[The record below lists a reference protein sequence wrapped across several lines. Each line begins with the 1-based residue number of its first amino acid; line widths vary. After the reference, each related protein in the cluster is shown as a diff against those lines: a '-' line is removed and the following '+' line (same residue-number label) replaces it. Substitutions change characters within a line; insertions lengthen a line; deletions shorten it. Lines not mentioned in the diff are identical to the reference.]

1 MTTQRIKFVI
11 QYKYNEC
18 GGSDMENLKN
28 NIDHYMKLKGIKMY
42 SHLLVKI
49 ALELGIKRQEAYKFA
64 DKEKSNFSKML
75 KGERPL
81 KYDFIIPLEKIFGI
95 SLARLLYAD
104 AYKLPVEKENVPFNK
119 GFRYYAYL
127 DEPELYKNEFD
138 VLLANDG
145 KSILTQ
151 TDEFGKTFL
160 DYVVEYHSVNG
171 VRYLHNEY
179 GIKLKWYHNQFE
191 FRKDKGIT
199 WIHFENCI
207 EFARLVA
214 SMNDV
219 ELFNDIFDSY
229 NMFFTNGHYATE
241 DCIFCQGDYLEIM
254 LDNDDLFRSIFEIK
268 PYELKLGNCGR
279 RKRQVDS
286 ITYYFIN
293 PIINNCLRYALNH
306 LEKYKRRAIE
316 LLKFGINHNRRI
328 ASEITFDEYYICDEL
343 GGLKRF
349 RDEDCY
355 DIVIFVDVEVNDD
368 EIRSLIKQLLEFN
381 KWR

>member
-42 SHLLVKI
+42 SHLLVEI

-127 DEPELYKNEFD
+127 DDPELYKNEFD

-171 VRYLHNEY
+171 VRYLHDEY

-219 ELFNDIFDSY
+219 ELFNDIFASY

-268 PYELKLGNCGR
+268 PYELKLGNIGK
-279 RKRQVDS
+279 RKKQVDS
-286 ITYYFIN
+286 ITYRSIN
-293 PIINNCLRYALNH
+293 PIINNCLRYALKH
-306 LEKYKRRAIE
+306 LDKYKHRAIE
-316 LLKFGINHNRRI
+316 LLKFGIDHNRRI

-343 GGLKRF
+343 GGLKSF
-349 RDEDCY
+349 RDEDCC

-368 EIRSLIKQLLEFN
+368 EIRALIKQLPEFK

>member
-1 MTTQRIKFVI
+1 MTTNIIKYVI
-11 QYKYNEC
+11 QYKYDEC
-18 GGSDMENLKN
+18 GGSDMENLKS
-28 NIDHYMKLKGIKMY
+28 NIDHYMELKGIKMY
-42 SHLLVKI
+42 SQLLIDI
-49 ALELGIKRQEAYKFA
+49 AHELGIKGQEAYKFA
-64 DKEKSNFSKML
+64 NKEKSNFSKML

-95 SLARLLYAD
+95 SLARLLYEN

-127 DEPELYKNEFD
+127 DDPKLYKNEFD

-179 GIKLKWYHNQFE
+179 GIKLKWYHNHFE
-191 FRKDKGIT
+191 FKKDKGIT

-219 ELFNDIFDSY
+219 ELFNDIYDSY

-241 DCIFCQGDYLEIM
+241 DCIFCQGEYLEII
-254 LDNDDLFRSIFEIK
+254 LDDDDLFHSIFEIK

-328 ASEITFDEYYICDEL
+328 AGEIAFDEYYICDEL

>member
-1 MTTQRIKFVI
+1 
-11 QYKYNEC
+11 
-18 GGSDMENLKN
+18 MENIKS
-28 NIDHYMKLKGIKMY
+28 NINHYMELKGIRMY
-42 SHLLVKI
+42 SHLLVDI
-49 ALELGIKRQEAYKFA
+49 AHELGIKGQEAYEFA

-95 SLARLLYAD
+95 SLARLLYED

-127 DEPELYKNEFD
+127 DDPKLYKDEFD

-171 VRYLHNEY
+171 VRYLYDEY

-199 WIHFENCI
+199 WTHFENCI
-207 EFARLVA
+207 ELARLVA

-219 ELFNDIFDSY
+219 ELFNDIYDSY
-229 NMFFTNGHYATE
+229 NMFFTNGLYATE
-241 DCIFCQGDYLEIM
+241 GCIFCQGEYLEIM
-254 LDNDDLFRSIFEIK
+254 LDNDDLFNSIFKIK
-268 PYELKLGNCGR
+268 PYELKLGSIGR
-279 RKRQVDS
+279 RKKQVDS
-286 ITYYFIN
+286 ITYHSIN
-293 PIINNCLRYALNH
+293 PIINNCLRYALKH
-306 LEKYKRRAIE
+306 LYKYKHRAIDI
-316 LLKFGINHNRRI
+316 LKFGINYNRRI
-328 ASEITFDEYYICDEL
+328 AGEIAFNDYYICNEL
-343 GGLKRF
+343 GGLKNF
-349 RDEDCY
+349 RDENY
-355 DIVIFVDVEVNDD
+355 YNIVIFVDVEVNDD
-368 EIRSLIKQLLEFN
+368 EIESLINKLPKFN
-381 KWR
+381 K